1 MLIGLT
7 GQIGAGKSTAAG
19 ILADMGAHVIDADLI
34 GKEVVDKSAQLR
46 AKLGRRFGLE
56 IFDKGGHL
64 RRRKLAR
71 LAFASEETKRALN
84 DLVHPF
90 LLKELRR
97 QVKAAV
103 KKHDL
108 VVVDAALLLYW
119 QMDREV
125 DFVLVIHA
133 SRQTRLARMA
143 KRGIAEAD
151 ALARQKAQLPYREFQ
166 KRADRM
172 ILNNGT
178 PEQLRT
184 KLIRLLSSIYS
195 ETR

>member
-19 ILADMGAHVIDADLI
+19 ILAGMGAHIVDADLI
-34 GKEVVDKSAQLR
+34 GKEVVDRSPQLR

-56 IFDKGGHL
+56 IFDKRGHL
-64 RRRKLAR
+64 KRRRLAQ

-84 DLVHPF
+84 DLVHPY
-90 LLKELRR
+90 LLKELRKQAR
-97 QVKAAV
+97 VAV

-108 VVVDAALLLYW
+108 VVIDAALLLYW

-133 SRQTRLARMA
+133 SRQTRFARMA
-143 KRGIAEAD
+143 KRGITEAD
-151 ALARQKAQLPYREFQ
+151 ALARQQAQLPYSEFQ
-166 KRADRM
+166 KRANRM

-178 PEQLRT
+178 REQLKIR
-184 KLIRLLSSIYS
+184 LVRLLSSIYS